1 MLLVLLLVSSLA
13 EKPKKETN
21 IYQVV
26 RLTPPTLNKD
36 EAITFD
42 KTNIWHIEAF
52 VGSVRHTDR
61 IIEKKVR
68 F

>member
-1 MLLVLLLVSSLA
+1 MLLVLLLVSRISA
-13 EKPKKETN
+13 EKKETN

-26 RLTPPTLNKD
+26 KLTPPTLNKD

-61 IIEKKVR
+61 IIEKKER

>member
-1 MLLVLLLVSSLA
+1 MLLVLLLVGNLLA
-13 EKPKKETN
+13 EKKETN

-36 EAITFD
+36 EALTFD

-61 IIEKKVR
+61 IIEKKER